1 MCSVQMTLFEYLS
14 GNTAHPRPVQE
25 SQEESSSAD
34 SGDSADSSSP
44 ESDGGVVSQ
53 GQGDIFLLVF
63 ASLCWG
69 KFCALAWHSFVLRPS
84 DPRLTLQ
91 LHC

>member
-1 MCSVQMTLFEYLS
+1 MR
-14 GNTAHPRPVQE
+14 PRPVQE

-53 GQGDIFLLVF
+53 GQADGFLSCFQVFFGAFFGHLV
-63 ASLCWG
+63 G
-69 KFCALAWHSFVLRPS
+69 I
-84 DPRLTLQ
+84 Q
-91 LHC
+91 LHCKLLIQNQD